1 MTGGQGDHRAGGQ
14 AELGTRQTT
23 GRNVRELRRQR
34 LERYT
39 LERVVGRTMGECQFS
54 GGENQCVEVRS
65 LNLSFWW
72 SSDQW
77 FIALGARSAPVAE
90 LGGGFY

>member
-1 MTGGQGDHRAGGQ
+1 MALSAFTA
-14 AELGTRQTT
+14 AVALLAAATPCTREIE
-23 GRNVRELRRQR
+23 REFRRQR
-34 LERYT
+34 LERDT
-39 LERVVGRTMGECQFS
+39 LDSVVGRTMGECQFS